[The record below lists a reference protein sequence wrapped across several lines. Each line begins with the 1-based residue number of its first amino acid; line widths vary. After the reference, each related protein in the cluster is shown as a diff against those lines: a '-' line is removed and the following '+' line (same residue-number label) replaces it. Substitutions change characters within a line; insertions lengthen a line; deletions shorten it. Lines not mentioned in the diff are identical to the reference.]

1 MKPKNPSRLSR
12 LILTEGNITMKIEFD
27 PLADALYIQLAEG
40 EVEKTEELKP
50 GMLVDYDSLGNMLG
64 IEVLYISKRA
74 ALPLQQA
81 A

>member
-1 MKPKNPSRLSR
+1 
-12 LILTEGNITMKIEFD
+12 MKIEFD

-74 ALPLQQA
+74 TLPLQQA

>member
-1 MKPKNPSRLSR
+1 MKPKNPSRLSQ
-12 LILTEGNITMKIEFD
+12 LILTEGKTTMKIEFD

>member
-1 MKPKNPSRLSR
+1 
-12 LILTEGNITMKIEFD
+12 MKIEFD

-74 ALPLQQA
+74 ALHLQQA

>member
-1 MKPKNPSRLSR
+1 
-12 LILTEGNITMKIEFD
+12 MKIEFD

-64 IEVLYISKRA
+64 IEVLYISKRVT
-74 ALPLQQA
+74 LPLQQA